1 MVGGTGPA
9 AATIPLMAESGIYA
23 IRGRVFKEDAA
34 GANIFTHGNG
44 TKLLLIAYAATE
56 EIQYYDGSFR
66 GTGQYPSYNTWHLLE
81 VLNINFTSG
90 TFDVYLNGSLIKSG
104 ASMRASA
111 TAANTV
117 RIQGD
122 ADADQDVWL
131 DNFIVRN
138 WRAIEPA
145 WGSWGSEEYNPP
157 LEADQTEAVIL
168 TDTFEPLHL
177 VDQTAEQVTVTDQ
190 FDGDM
195 NRRNVTEQVTMTDEM
210 KGFDYHG
217 KQAET
222 VTITDSMG
230 RAIEAERAVEE
241 TITFSDEMEP
251 LHLVDA
257 NTEAVTLGD
266 SFVAD
271 EMIRKKTRHPRLQ
284 GKHLSLKF
292 SSSAHGSFAVYYL
305 RAKVHKTIAVERRP
319 LHPNL
324 QGRHLSLKIS
334 HGAAAE
340 FKAYYASAKMAATRG
355 LSNSVHPNAQ
365 GSHIGL
371 TIRHAAA
378 EAFRM
383 DYASMR
389 LLQVKR

>member
-1 MVGGTGPA
+1 M
-9 AATIPLMAESGIYA
+9 
-23 IRGRVFKEDAA
+23 
-34 GANIFTHGNG
+34 
-44 TKLLLIAYAATE
+44 KLTLRHSALFLPREATE
-56 EIQYYDGSFR
+56 
-66 GTGQYPSYNTWHLLE
+66 
-81 VLNINFTSG
+81 
-90 TFDVYLNGSLIKSG
+90 
-104 ASMRASA
+104 ASISD
-111 TAANTV
+111 TA
-117 RIQGD
+117 
-122 ADADQDVWL
+122 
-131 DNFIVRN
+131 
-138 WRAIEPA
+138 
-145 WGSWGSEEYNPP
+145 
-157 LEADQTEAVIL
+157 
-168 TDTFEPLHL
+168 
-177 VDQTAEQVTVTDQ
+177 
-190 FDGDM
+190 
-195 NRRNVTEQVTMTDEM
+195 
-210 KGFDYHG
+210 
-217 KQAET
+217 
-222 VTITDSMG
+222 TITDAFDRSIETS
-230 RAIEAERAVEE
+230 RTIADVFAIV
-241 TITFSDEMEP
+241 DEMEGV
-251 LHLVDA
+251 HLVDA
-257 NTEAVTLGD
+257 IDGCLVISD
-266 SFVAD
+266 VFMAD
-271 EMIRKKTRHPRLQ
+271 EMIRKKTRYPRLQ